1 MFRIQWIPHGFH
13 LFIQNFFKK
22 LSQRVTLEFLNRKL
36 DIVDP
41 GIELTTANYM
51 SLPEQANNIQKKQ
64 FHPYL
69 ETLNRSRDNFK
80 TLAKLMISQEP
91 NVLLGETWN
100 LEFQIEEAFYER
112 MGTKMHKRVQ
122 TYTLSSL
129 CQRKFLQQ
137 NFHPPKQIKNKN

>member
-13 LFIQNFFKK
+13 LFIQNLLKK
-22 LSQRVTLEFLNRKL
+22 VSERVALEFLNRKL

-69 ETLNRSRDNFK
+69 ETLKQKKGQLQNLGKTDDFSRTKCSTWRNVE
-80 TLAKLMISQEP
+80 LRIS
-91 NVLLGETWN
+91 N
-100 LEFQIEEAFYER
+100 
-112 MGTKMHKRVQ
+112 
-122 TYTLSSL
+122 
-129 CQRKFLQQ
+129 
-137 NFHPPKQIKNKN
+137 